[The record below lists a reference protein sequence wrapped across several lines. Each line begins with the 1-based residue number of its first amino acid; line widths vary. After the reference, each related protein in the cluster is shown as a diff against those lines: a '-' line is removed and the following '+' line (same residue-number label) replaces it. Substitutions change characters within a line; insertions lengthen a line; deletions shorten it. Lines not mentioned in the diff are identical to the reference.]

1 MGGHLSP
8 ERGPTRKD
16 ARTRLNSRAL
26 ASAEATTLLNLP
38 PRTQD
43 TEPQGLGD
51 SKRNTESDTDAHI
64 RSLETGPSFTRH
76 QDHAQTLSGW

>member
-1 MGGHLSP
+1 MGTGAH
-8 ERGPTRKD
+8 RGVPRKD
-16 ARTRLNSRAL
+16 ARTLLNSRAL
-26 ASAEATTLLNLP
+26 ASAGATALLSLP

-51 SKRNTESDTDAHI
+51 SKRNTVSDTDSHV
-64 RSLETGPSFTRH
+64 RSLETGRSFTRH